1 MKLHTVFV
9 ASALAVTLGS
19 GSARADD
26 VLKVRLFMHAIGVQ
40 TQEVPDIDGHTMSLV
55 RYSGLASFPDGAV
68 GTANLTATTDYIKGN
83 GTFTNYTT
91 VTLKDGSTI
100 TYKMTNAPARVE
112 GATTIF
118 PEAPVMIV
126 RGTGR
131 FDGAKGDG
139 SQSGARLTP
148 LASGAELYVDTTL
161 NVKK

>member
-1 MKLHTVFV
+1 MTLHTSFI
-9 ASALAVTLGS
+9 ALALAVTLGN
-19 GSARADD
+19 GIARADE
-26 VLKVRLFMHAIGVQ
+26 VLKFRLVMHAIGVQ
-40 TQEVPDIDGHTMSLV
+40 SQEVSDTDGHTMSLV

-68 GTANLTATTDYIKGN
+68 GTANLTATTDYVKGN
-83 GTFTNYTT
+83 GAFTNYTI

-100 TYKMTNAPARVE
+100 TYKMTNAPAKLE

-118 PEAPVMIV
+118 PEAPLAIV

-148 LASGAELYVDTTL
+148 LASGAELYIDAVL